1 MVRTLNLTVFSTS
14 NGGITTETM
23 RRMRSMINPC
33 LLLRFQ
39 VRTFPYISCLL
50 KTLSFEDMNDPEIL
64 EIYGS
69 LVVLA
74 SSESEKQLEF
84 TDCDPSRQSAL
95 QALAQ
100 KLGLQYLCDIT
111 THTVEIKKSP
121 NSSCQNEPRTSL
133 GEDLNERVASVPA
146 IPSKGSQGPNID
158 EIKSP
163 TAIGTCWKC
172 DILEEKVIAN

>member
-1 MVRTLNLTVFSTS
+1 
-14 NGGITTETM
+14 
-23 RRMRSMINPC
+23 
-33 LLLRFQ
+33 
-39 VRTFPYISCLL
+39 
-50 KTLSFEDMNDPEIL
+50 MNDPEIL